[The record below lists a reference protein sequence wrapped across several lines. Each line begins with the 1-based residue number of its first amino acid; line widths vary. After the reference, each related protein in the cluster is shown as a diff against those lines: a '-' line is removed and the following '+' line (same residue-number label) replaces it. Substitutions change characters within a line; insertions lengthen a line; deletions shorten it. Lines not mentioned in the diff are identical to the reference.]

1 MFCVLRGEMKM
12 KRKAVAGLLILCL
25 TSALAGCGKETE
37 ASDSTDGTETTPEV
51 TEEPKQEKAEP
62 TEEPE
67 EEEQQIALPEN
78 QDLVT
83 DYTSPEGIVLEAGTH
98 IALVGQNL
106 SSGYWG
112 AVKDGAQQAV
122 ADLNEK
128 LEFTSKDEK
137 VRLTFEGTDTDEE
150 VETQINTI
158 DAVLSE
164 NPDVLCISAIDMDSC
179 KAQIE
184 TARENGIPVVIL
196 DSGIAGESQLSVCA
210 TDNTA
215 VGAEAARHMIEAV
228 GESGKVLIA
237 AHQKSAQTSVDRI
250 NGFQNEL
257 AASSPA
263 VTAETVI
270 YETEEKSIADQ
281 IREAM
286 DANPDLKG
294 IFCTNEEMTCTVL
307 DALKDAENA
316 PKIIGVDAGKEVQE
330 AIEKGTLYGTVCQN
344 PYGMGYATIIM
355 AARAA
360 AGLPNSQ
367 FVDSGFQWLDA
378 SNIGAEENQKYLY
391 K

>member
-1 MFCVLRGEMKM
+1 M

-67 EEEQQIALPEN
+67 EEERQIALPEN

-286 DANPDLKG
+286 DAKPDLKG